1 MVQSGRSKEFFV
13 PSCHRAVVIVLAV
26 LSAVCVC
33 ASTLQPPTVTT
44 AAVSRPAELAP
55 AVSAALSTDVVTV
68 TAGTTKLE
76 FWWVKSLP
84 LRDGAS
90 GAPSWSD
97 VPDGS
102 LVGALRLGAT
112 WTDIRGY
119 TVRPGVYTLR
129 FALQPQNGDHV
140 GISPNREFLLP
151 APAADDMTR
160 EPVGYDGAVALAR
173 KSSRRAHPASIS
185 IDPPGSTARP
195 LSAAT
200 NDLGHQ
206 IVIVSVP
213 TSAGTPLT
221 FGLVVEGTIDH

>member
-13 PSCHRAVVIVLAV
+13 PSCHRAIVVVITIWLAAF
-26 LSAVCVC
+26 LS

-44 AAVSRPAELAP
+44 ATVSLPAELAP
-55 AVSAALSTDVVTV
+55 PVAAALSTDVVTV
-68 TAGTTKLE
+68 TTGTAKLE

-84 LRDGAS
+84 LRGGAS
-90 GAPSWSD
+90 GAASWSD

-102 LVGALRLGAT
+102 LVGVLRLGAN
-112 WTDIRGY
+112 WTDIRGF

-140 GISPNREFLLP
+140 GVSPNREFLLP
-151 APAADDMTR
+151 APAADDVTVD
-160 EPVGYDGAVALAR
+160 PVGYDGAVALAK

-185 IDPPGSTARP
+185 IDPPISTGKP

-206 IVIVSVP
+206 VVIVSVA
-213 TSAGTPLT
+213 TSAGKPLT
-221 FGLVVEGTIDH
+221 FGVVVQGTIEH

>member
-1 MVQSGRSKEFFV
+1 V
-13 PSCHRAVVIVLAV
+13 VVIGVLF
-26 LSAVCVC
+26 AVCLR
-33 ASTLQPPTVTT
+33 ASTLQPPTITT
-44 AAVSRPAELAP
+44 AAVSLPAELAAP
-55 AVSAALSTDVVTV
+55 IATALSTEVVTV
-68 TAGTTKLE
+68 TVGTTKLE
-76 FWWVKSLP
+76 FWWAKSLA
-84 LRDGAS
+84 LRGGAS

-102 LVGALRLGAT
+102 LVGALRLGAN

-129 FALQPQNGDHV
+129 FALQPQNGDHL

-151 APAADDMTR
+151 APAADDVTLD
-160 EPVGYDGAVALAR
+160 PVGFDGAVALAK

-185 IDPPGSTARP
+185 IDPPSSPARP

-206 IVIVSVP
+206 VVIVSVP
-213 TSAGTPLT
+213 TSGGKPLT
-221 FGLVVEGTIDH
+221 FGVVVEGTIEH